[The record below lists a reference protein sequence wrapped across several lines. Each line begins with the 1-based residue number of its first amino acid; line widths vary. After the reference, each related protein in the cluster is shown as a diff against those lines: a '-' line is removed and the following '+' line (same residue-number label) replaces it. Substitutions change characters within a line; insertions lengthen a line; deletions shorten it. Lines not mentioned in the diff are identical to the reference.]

1 MNIRIYEAGTVPH
14 LRSQTIYHGLAYART
29 AGTLDTIVIA
39 TPGDPYV
46 CIGFHQDVERELD
59 VEFCERRGLPILRR
73 ETGGGA
79 VYLDSDQLFVQWIM
93 ANDSLPARVEQRFEL
108 FARPIVETYREF
120 GIAAEFRPVNDVHV
134 DGRKIAGTGAARIGN
149 AEVLVGNFIF
159 DFDTDVMANVLR
171 APSPMFREQ
180 VGMSLRRYMTS
191 MRNEGVPV
199 PPASEVAAVYRDKC
213 AAALGRRV
221 DPGDLTAREVA
232 SIEAADERFL
242 SAEFVRQP
250 GGLRWRGV
258 KIHEDVR
265 VAESTQGSMS
275 ITATMRGGLIEDIA
289 LTRDDTRADGLAAAL
304 RGVKLSPESVRHA
317 VRQYY
322 EGRAAPTDSLV
333 ASLSIEEWVDAIL
346 ELRRQPQGS

>member
-1 MNIRIYEAGTVPH
+1 MNIRIHEAGTVPY

-29 AGTLDTIVIA
+29 AGTPDTIVTA

-46 CIGFHQDVERELD
+46 CIGFHQDAERELD

-108 FARPIVETYREF
+108 FTRPIVETYREF
-120 GIAAEFRPVNDVHV
+120 GIDAEFRPVNDVHV

-199 PPASEVAAVYRDKC
+199 PPASEVAEVYRDKC
-213 AAALGRRV
+213 GAALGRRV
-221 DPGDLTAREVA
+221 DPGDLTAREAA

-258 KIHEDVR
+258 KIHQDVY
-265 VAESTQGSMS
+265 VVESTQGSMS
-275 ITATMRGGLIEDIA
+275 ITATLRGGLIADIA

-317 VRQYY
+317 VRQYH
-322 EGRAAPTDSLV
+322 EGRAAPTDSVV
-333 ASLSIEEWVDAIL
+333 ADLSIEEWVAAIL